1 MPTITNREAVAKIN
15 KLLDSDFDPS
25 IWSEHWNYPD
35 QQFATYSGL
44 KAKQFV
50 NKILKQFGDL
60 AEEYLDSKGQ
70 HEVRVFIDNWAYKI
84 FIADLIDSTTIVIF
98 SIWKSNMTFE
108 EAAEV

>member
-1 MPTITNREAVAKIN
+1 MTITNREAVAKIN
-15 KLLDSDFDPS
+15 KLLNSDFDPNVY
-25 IWSEHWNYPD
+25 SEHWNYPD

-60 AEEYLDSKGQ
+60 AEEYLEGKGQ

-98 SIWKSNMTFE
+98 SIWKSDMTLE
-108 EAAEV
+108 EATEE